1 MREYICGKN
10 SVLDAIKSGIPIDT
24 VYLVT
29 KQSKETIEGPFN
41 IKVISKQEMDKMTN
55 LNHQGF
61 LASLK
66 EFNYWNIS
74 EIAKDRPEKVLIL
87 DHVQDPHNFG
97 AILRSANASGVKHI
111 IIPKDR
117 AVKVTPTVLK
127 VASGGQAGIKII
139 RVDSL
144 FSEVKKMKEMG
155 FWIYSTT
162 LDNESVSYKHAS
174 INYPMALVV
183 GNEATGVSKPILK
196 ISDQKLHIDMQ
207 GTVQSLN
214 VSVATGILLFMI

>member
-10 SVLDAIKSGIPIDT
+10 SVLDAIKSGVPIEK
-24 VYLVT
+24 VYLVSKQT
-29 KQSKETIEGPFN
+29 KEMIKGPF
-41 IKVISKQEMDKMTN
+41 KVEIISKGEMDRMTK

-74 EIAKDRPEKVLIL
+74 EIAKDKPEKVLIL
-87 DHVQDPHNFG
+87 DRVQDPHNFG
-97 AILRSANASGVKHI
+97 AILRSANASGIKHI

-127 VASGGQAGIKII
+127 VASGGQVDIKII

-144 FSEVKKMKEMG
+144 FSEVKKLKELG

-162 LDNESVSYKHAS
+162 LDDESISYKQAS

-183 GNEATGVSKPILK
+183 GNEGSGVSKNILK